1 MPFPRPSLRPT
12 TRRSAL
18 LVGFA
23 LLTTLFPAGMAAA
36 EPPTTKAADEVLVR
50 YRADTPRA
58 ERGRV
63 AREHGLTAV
72 RTSKDGR
79 TQVVVAEG
87 RSPATVR
94 RELKNDPRVLA
105 VADNH
110 RRELT
115 DDFTDE
121 PFFRELWG
129 LHNSGQTLDG
139 IKPQTGIS
147 DIDIDGLEALRITR
161 GDDDVVVAVV
171 DDGIDFSHPDL
182 ASRAWTNPGE
192 AGAKAANG
200 VDDDGNGFIDDV
212 HGWDFCNNDNT
223 VSDPGED
230 FHGTHVAGTIAAS
243 LNGTGIVGVAPGI
256 KVMAVKF
263 IDDTRTCGSRR
274 HGDRRHR
281 LRGLVRRADHQC
293 FLGRTR
299 SECRAGR
306 GDRRIRGAVRRRR
319 GQRQSQ
325 HRIIDLDKPG
335 GPRFYPASSTLP
347 NVVTVAAI
355 DQRGQLASFSN
366 YGKVSVDIAAP
377 GTNVLS
383 SIPSEPDCDPC
394 WAWIAG
400 TSMSAPHVSGVAALV
415 LSVLS
420 GTPTPAAL
428 RARLL
433 STGQPLA
440 STVGKTA
447 TGRLVNALRAIDTVG
462 PVALPINRHG
472 INVGTIVGS
481 TVSTTMTWPAATDAM
496 SGVKDYAIK
505 RSVNGTWTTLQTGLT
520 ARTYKRTMAF
530 KAQTRFQLLARDAAG
545 NYGAGAIGPI
555 VTAYLAQDGDR
566 RCPLYRHV
574 VQREPLD
581 GQRQTPAPLDA
592 GEFHGHVHHVGP
604 GDRHR
609 RTARPA
615 QRQGQGLRRRGL
627 QVDDRHVSL
636 ELPVPGRGVQHLVG
650 HGRDP
655 LGQGGQPRDLA
666 TPTHRYRRVRLL
678 ALAAP
683 PARGLSCRG
692 RSSSRTAQ
700 GAAGRGSCAPRP

>member
-1 MPFPRPSLRPT
+1 MPVPRPSLRPT

-36 EPPTTKAADEVLVR
+36 EPPSTKAADEVLVR

-63 AREHGLTAV
+63 AREHGLTPV

-129 LHNSGQTLDG
+129 LHNTGQTIDG

-161 GDDDVVVAVV
+161 GDADVVVAVV

-212 HGWDFCNNDNT
+212 HGWDFCNDDNT

-263 IDDTRTCGSRR
+263 IDDSGTCG
-274 HGDRRHR
+274 
-281 LRGLVRRADHQC
+281 ADDMAIAAIDYAAS
-293 FLGRTR
+293 FDMPIINASWGGSDPSAVLDAAIAESGALFVAA
-299 SECRAGR
+299 AGNV
-306 GDRRIRGAVRRRR
+306 A
-319 GQRQSQ
+319 
-325 HRIIDLDKPG
+325 IDLDKPG
-335 GPRFYPASSTLP
+335 GPRYYPASSTLP

-415 LSVLS
+415 LSVAERHPDARRPPS
-420 GTPTPAAL
+420 PAAVD
-428 RARLL
+428 RA
-433 STGQPLA
+433 
-440 STVGKTA
+440 
-447 TGRLVNALRAIDTVG
+447 
-462 PVALPINRHG
+462 
-472 INVGTIVGS
+472 
-481 TVSTTMTWPAATDAM
+481 AAGFDRRQ
-496 SGVKDYAIK
+496 DRD
-505 RSVNGTWTTLQTGLT
+505 RS
-520 ARTYKRTMAF
+520 ARER
-530 KAQTRFQLLARDAAG
+530 LARD
-545 NYGAGAIGPI
+545 
-555 VTAYLAQDGDR
+555 
-566 RCPLYRHV
+566 RHAWV
-574 VQREPLD
+574 RSPFRST
-581 GQRQTPAPLDA
+581 GTGSTSARSW
-592 GEFHGHVHHVGP
+592 
-604 GDRHR
+604 
-609 RTARPA
+609 ARPSA
-615 QRQGQGLRRRGL
+615 RR
-627 QVDDRHVSL
+627 
-636 ELPVPGRGVQHLVG
+636 
-650 HGRDP
+650 
-655 LGQGGQPRDLA
+655 
-666 TPTHRYRRVRLL
+666 
-678 ALAAP
+678 
-683 PARGLSCRG
+683 
-692 RSSSRTAQ
+692 
-700 GAAGRGSCAPRP
+700 

>member
-1 MPFPRPSLRPT
+1 MSVPRSSLRPT

-23 LLTTLFPAGMAAA
+23 LITALFPAGIAAA

-63 AREHGLTAV
+63 AREHGLTPV

-161 GDDDVVVAVV
+161 GDEDVVVAVV

-182 ASRAWTNPGE
+182 ASQAWTNPGE

-263 IDDTRTCGSRR
+263 IDDSSTCGADDMAIAAIDYAASFDVPIINASWGGPDPSSVLDAAIAESGALLVAAAGNGNRSTGVAHRSRQAGRSALLSGQLDAPQRRDGRR
-274 HGDRRHR
+274 HRPAGSARLVLELREDIGRYRGSGNECPFVDPERTRLRPVLGVDRRHVD
-281 LRGLVRRADHQC
+281 VRTAR
-293 FLGRTR
+293 
-299 SECRAGR
+299 
-306 GDRRIRGAVRRRR
+306 VRRRGAR
-319 GQRQSQ
+319 PQRPERHPDARRPPSPSAVDRSAAGFDRRQDRDRSARERLARDR
-325 HRIIDLDKPG
+325 HG
-335 GPRFYPASSTLP
+335 GSGRPSDQPAR
-347 NVVTVAAI
+347 
-355 DQRGQLASFSN
+355 DQR
-366 YGKVSVDIAAP
+366 
-377 GTNVLS
+377 
-383 SIPSEPDCDPC
+383 
-394 WAWIAG
+394 
-400 TSMSAPHVSGVAALV
+400 
-415 LSVLS
+415 
-420 GTPTPAAL
+420 
-428 RARLL
+428 
-433 STGQPLA
+433 
-440 STVGKTA
+440 
-447 TGRLVNALRAIDTVG
+447 
-462 PVALPINRHG
+462 RHDRG
-472 INVGTIVGS
+472 LDRQHDDD
-481 TVSTTMTWPAATDAM
+481 WPAATDAM

-505 RSVNGTWTTLQTGLT
+505 RSLNGTWTTLQTGLT

-530 KAQTRFQLLARDAAG
+530 KAQTRFQLLARDAAS

-555 VTAYLAQDGDR
+555 VTAYLAQDGTAAARYTGTWSNVSLSTASGR
-566 RCPLYRHV
+566 RL
-574 VQREPLD
+574 
-581 GQRQTPAPLDA
+581 
-592 GEFHGHVHHVGP
+592 
-604 GDRHR
+604 HR
-609 RTARPA
+609 STRANSTVTFTTSARA
-615 QRQGQGLRRRGL
+615 IAIVARRGPL
-627 QVDDRHVSL
+627 NGKAKVYVD
-636 ELPVPGRGVQHLVG
+636 GVYKSTIDTYRSSYQSRVVVFNISWNTAATHSVKVVV
-650 HGRDP
+650 
-655 LGQGGQPRDLA
+655 LA
-666 TPTHRYRRVRLL
+666 TSRR
-678 ALAAP
+678 
-683 PARGLSCRG
+683 
-692 RSSSRTAQ
+692 
-700 GAAGRGSCAPRP
+700 PRIDIDAFAFLR

>member
-1 MPFPRPSLRPT
+1 MSVPRSSLRPT

-23 LLTTLFPAGMAAA
+23 LLTALFPAGIAAA
-36 EPPTTKAADEVLVR
+36 EPPSTKAADEVLVR

-63 AREHGLTAV
+63 AREHGLTPV

-115 DDFTDE
+115 DDITDE

-182 ASRAWTNPGE
+182 ASQAWTNPGE

-263 IDDTRTCGSRR
+263 IDDSGQHAEPTTWRSPPSTTRPRSTCRSSMLPGAGPIRVACWTPRSPNPGRCWSPPRATAIAARALPSISTSR
-274 HGDRRHR
+274 
-281 LRGLVRRADHQC
+281 
-293 FLGRTR
+293 
-299 SECRAGR
+299 
-306 GDRRIRGAVRRRR
+306 AVR
-319 GQRQSQ
+319 
-325 HRIIDLDKPG
+325 
-335 GPRFYPASSTLP
+335 AS
-347 NVVTVAAI
+347 I
-355 DQRGQLASFSN
+355 Q
-366 YGKVSVDIAAP
+366 
-377 GTNVLS
+377 
-383 SIPSEPDCDPC
+383 
-394 WAWIAG
+394 
-400 TSMSAPHVSGVAALV
+400 
-415 LSVLS
+415 
-420 GTPTPAAL
+420 
-428 RARLL
+428 
-433 STGQPLA
+433 
-440 STVGKTA
+440 
-447 TGRLVNALRAIDTVG
+447 
-462 PVALPINRHG
+462 
-472 INVGTIVGS
+472 
-481 TVSTTMTWPAATDAM
+481 
-496 SGVKDYAIK
+496 
-505 RSVNGTWTTLQTGLT
+505 
-520 ARTYKRTMAF
+520 
-530 KAQTRFQLLARDAAG
+530 
-545 NYGAGAIGPI
+545 
-555 VTAYLAQDGDR
+555 
-566 RCPLYRHV
+566 
-574 VQREPLD
+574 
-581 GQRQTPAPLDA
+581 
-592 GEFHGHVHHVGP
+592 
-604 GDRHR
+604 
-609 RTARPA
+609 
-615 QRQGQGLRRRGL
+615 
-627 QVDDRHVSL
+627 
-636 ELPVPGRGVQHLVG
+636 
-650 HGRDP
+650 
-655 LGQGGQPRDLA
+655 
-666 TPTHRYRRVRLL
+666 
-678 ALAAP
+678 
-683 PARGLSCRG
+683 PAR
-692 RSSSRTAQ
+692 RSPTS
-700 GAAGRGSCAPRP
+700 

>member
-1 MPFPRPSLRPT
+1 MPVLRTSLRHT

-23 LLTTLFPAGMAAA
+23 VLTTLFPAGMAAA

-50 YRADTPRA
+50 YRADTSRP

-63 AREHGLTAV
+63 AREHGLTPV
-72 RTSKDGR
+72 RTSRDGR
-79 TQVVVAEG
+79 TQVVVGEG
-87 RSPATVR
+87 RSRATVR
-94 RELKNDPRVLA
+94 RELKDDPRVLA

-121 PFFRELWG
+121 PYFRELWG

-192 AGAKAANG
+192 AGAKATNG

-212 HGWDFCNNDNT
+212 HGWDFCNNDNS
-223 VSDPGED
+223 VSDPDED

-243 LNGTGIVGVAPGI
+243 LNGTGVVGVAPGI

-263 IDDTRTCGSRR
+263 IDDSGTCGADDMAIAAIDYAASFDVPIINASWGGPDPSSVLDAAIAESGALLVAAAGNGNRST
-274 HGDRRHR
+274 
-281 LRGLVRRADHQC
+281 GL
-293 FLGRTR
+293 G
-299 SECRAGR
+299 
-306 GDRRIRGAVRRRR
+306 
-319 GQRQSQ
+319 
-325 HRIIDLDKPG
+325 IDLDKPG
-335 GPRFYPASSTLP
+335 GPRFYPANSTLP

-355 DQRGQLASFSN
+355 DQRGQLAAFSN
-366 YGKVSVDIAAP
+366 YGKVSVDLSAP

-447 TGRLVNALRAIDTVG
+447 TGRLVNALRAIDRVG

-481 TVSTTMTWPAATDAM
+481 TVSTTMTWPAATDAL
-496 SGVKDYAIK
+496 SGVKSYAIK
-505 RSVNGTWTTLQTGLT
+505 RSLNGAAWTTLIASTT
-520 ARTYKRTMAF
+520 TRSYKRAMSFGTP
-530 KAQTRFQLLARDAAG
+530 TRFQLYARDGAG
-545 NYGAGAIGPI
+545 NLGGGAIGPT
-555 VTAYLAQDGDR
+555 VTATLRQDVATSALTYTGR
-566 RCPLYRHV
+566 WANVTLSSASGGRL
-574 VQREPLD
+574 
-581 GQRQTPAPLDA
+581 
-592 GEFHGHVHHVGP
+592 
-604 GDRHR
+604 HR
-609 RTARPA
+609 ATRSGSTVTFTTTARA
-615 QRQGQGLRRRGL
+615 IAVVGRRGPL
-627 QVDDRHVSL
+627 NGKAKVYVD
-636 ELPVPGRGVQHLVG
+636 GVYKSTIDTYRSSYQSRVVVFNISWNTAATHSVKVVN
-650 HGRDP
+650 
-655 LGQGGQPRDLA
+655 LA
-666 TPTHRYRRVRLL
+666 TSRRPRLDID
-678 ALAAP
+678 ALAFL
-683 PARGLSCRG
+683 R
-692 RSSSRTAQ
+692 
-700 GAAGRGSCAPRP
+700 